1 MRRATVA
8 VLVAAAVLATP
19 AGASTWLEVGVAD
32 TQEALGDQARFGR
45 TLGTLRPQV
54 VRVML
59 GWGGPFGVARDDRP
73 EVGTDPADPA
83 YDWSLYDETVRTA
96 TARGV
101 RVMFT
106 IYGTPQWANLYQP
119 ANVAP
124 QNFTRLKEFAYAAAI
139 RYSGAYRR
147 ADGIVLPRVSL
158 WTAWNEPNI
167 PLGLKPQWRRLGGRW
182 VIHSAW
188 TYAQICNAVYD
199 GIHLT
204 LLRGQRVACGVTTAR
219 GNNAPGTRRPSVAPI
234 GFLRATKAA
243 GLRDFDAYAHHP
255 YAGDP
260 RLAPGAKPRNPRA
273 ITLGNIHKLINEVT
287 RLYGPKPIWITEY
300 GYETS
305 PPDPV
310 FGVGWQ
316 KQARYLREAY
326 GIARRNP
333 RIEMLIWFL
342 ARDEARSRGWQSGF
356 VSAGG
361 RRKPSFYAFQ
371 SLAGAARKRQL
382 ALVRAVRRE
391 KVRGLG
397 DLLRGAVRSGSK
409 GGSPRSWLP
418 VGPLLAGS

>member
-8 VLVAAAVLATP
+8 ALVAATVLATP
-19 AGASTWLEVGVAD
+19 AGASTWMQLGLAD
-32 TQEALGDQARFGR
+32 TQEALGNQARFGR

-54 VRVML
+54 VRIML
-59 GWGGPFGVARDDRP
+59 AWGGPFGVARKTRP
-73 EVGTDPADPA
+73 AVGADPADPA
-83 YDWSLYDETVRTA
+83 YDWSLYDQAVQTA

-101 RVMFT
+101 RVLFT
-106 IYGTPQWANLYQP
+106 IYATPEWANLYQP
-119 ANVAP
+119 QNVAP

-147 ADGIVLPRVSL
+147 ADGVVLPRVSL

-188 TYAQICNAVYD
+188 AYARICNAIYD

-204 LLRGQRVACGVTTAR
+204 LLRGQQVACGVTTAR

-234 GFLRATKAA
+234 GFVRAMKAA

-255 YAGDP
+255 YSGDP
-260 RLAPGAKPRNPRA
+260 RLAPGRKPRSPRA
-273 ITLGNIHKLINEVT
+273 ITLGNIQKLINEVT

-305 PPDPV
+305 PPDRV
-310 FGVGWQ
+310 FGVGWA
-316 KQARYLREAY
+316 KQAAYLREAY

-333 RIEMLIWFL
+333 RIEMLVWFL
-342 ARDEARSRGWQSGF
+342 ARDEARTTGWQSGF

-361 RRKPSFYAFQ
+361 LRKPAFYEFQ
-371 SLAGAARKRQL
+371 TLAASVRKRHVSV
-382 ALVRAVRRE
+382 VRTVRRQE
-391 KVRGLG
+391 LRDLG
-397 DLLRGAVRSGSK
+397 DLLRGAVGVQEE
-409 GGSPRSWLP
+409 SPRGWLP
-418 VGPLLAGS
+418 VGPMLAGP

>member
-1 MRRATVA
+1 MRRATLA
-8 VLVAAAVLATP
+8 ALVAASVLATP
-19 AGASTWLEVGVAD
+19 AGASTWLQLGLAD

-54 VRVML
+54 VRIML
-59 GWGGPFGVARDDRP
+59 GWGGPFGVAREARP

-83 YDWSLYDETVRTA
+83 YDWQRYDEAVRTA
-96 TARGV
+96 TSRGV
-101 RVMFT
+101 RVLFT
-106 IYGTPQWANLYQP
+106 IYGTPAWANLYQP

-124 QNFTRLKEFAYAAAI
+124 QNFTRLKEFAYAAAL

-147 ADGIVLPRVSL
+147 ADGVVLPRVSL

-188 TYAQICNAVYD
+188 AYARICNAVYD

-204 LLRGQRVACGVTTAR
+204 LLRGQQVACGVTTAR
-219 GNNAPGTRRPSVAPI
+219 GNNAPGTKRPSVAPI

-260 RLAPGAKPRNPRA
+260 RYAPGKKPKNPRA
-273 ITLGNIHKLINEVT
+273 VTLGNIQKLINEVT

-305 PPDPV
+305 PPDRV
-310 FGVGWQ
+310 FGVGWE
-316 KQARYLREAY
+316 KQATYLREAY

-333 RIEMLIWFL
+333 RIEMLVWFL
-342 ARDEARSRGWQSGF
+342 ARDEARATGWQSGF

-361 RRKPSFYAFQ
+361 RRKPAFYEFQ
-371 SLAGAARKRQL
+371 TLAGSARKRQL

-391 KVRGLG
+391 KAPRLS
-397 DLLRGAVRSGSK
+397 DLLRGAVGVD
-409 GGSPRSWLP
+409 GESPRSWLP
-418 VGPLLAGS
+418 VGPMLGGF